1 MGAGGGACAELAFG
15 AAAAWL
21 HDTGRE
27 AQVSR
32 EWKERGMSGFAIV
45 LGAVGVVLAL
55 NVLVVV
61 LCTMASRSDA
71 RLGAVTM
78 EARRRRCAE
87 GEESCPDPR
96 VAAESRFRG

>member
-1 MGAGGGACAELAFG
+1 
-15 AAAAWL
+15 
-21 HDTGRE
+21 
-27 AQVSR
+27 
-32 EWKERGMSGFAIV
+32 MSGFAIV

-78 EARRRRCAE
+78 EARRRSAE